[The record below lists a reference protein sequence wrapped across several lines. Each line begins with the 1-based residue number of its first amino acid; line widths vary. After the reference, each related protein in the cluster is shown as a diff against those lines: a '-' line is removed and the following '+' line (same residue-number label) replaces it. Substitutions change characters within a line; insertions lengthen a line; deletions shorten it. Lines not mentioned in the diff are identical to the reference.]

1 MAYDA
6 VLRNL
11 AVIGEA
17 VWALPGEFNAEG
29 FYTPRTDPNESS
41 SRPAVPPPTARRS
54 ALCGTEAL
62 TGPWCG
68 FRKTPQARSA
78 TAIPNNSSTT
88 TSVTDPE
95 GVTRL
100 RGFRGRKGSLSV
112 APSSGPPTRSQPVV
126 R

>member
-17 VWALPGEFNAEG
+17 VWALPWRVQRGRFLHSHRPKRLELTASG
-29 FYTPRTDPNESS
+29 PTPDRI
-41 SRPAVPPPTARRS
+41 RS

-88 TSVTDPE
+88 TS
-95 GVTRL
+95 
-100 RGFRGRKGSLSV
+100 
-112 APSSGPPTRSQPVV
+112 
-126 R
+126 

>member
-29 FYTPRTDPNESS
+29 FYTPRTDASG
-41 SRPAVPPPTARRS
+41 PTPDRETLSTLRDRGAHR
-54 ALCGTEAL
+54 A
-62 TGPWCG
+62 WCG

>member
-29 FYTPRTDPNESS
+29 FYTPR
-41 SRPAVPPPTARRS
+41 TARRS

-88 TSVTDPE
+88 TSVTDSE